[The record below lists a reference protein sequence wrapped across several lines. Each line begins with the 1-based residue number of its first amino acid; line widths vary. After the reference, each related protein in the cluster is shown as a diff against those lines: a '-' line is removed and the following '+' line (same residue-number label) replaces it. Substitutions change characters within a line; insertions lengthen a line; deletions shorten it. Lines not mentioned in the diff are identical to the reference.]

1 MAIDRKIYFEKV
13 TQAREE
19 IINLNGRQNLND
31 HLWWSLLSEKM
42 LAIPRYINRN
52 DADLSKALIEL
63 SAWIELWVCSKDTF

>member
-1 MAIDRKIYFEKV
+1 MAIDRKIYFEKI

>member
-1 MAIDRKIYFEKV
+1 MAIDRKIYYEKI